1 MRLESSFDEHP
12 RVLKMLPERVCDFS
26 LFRSVHQYQQAAP
39 EIQTPRFHPSAS
51 SSIPSP
57 SFLVAFSFS
66 FFSSWI
72 LPVHVSQC
80 PRFSMLLFIW
90 RYLFVLL
97 QSREGVLREE
107 KMRPFACGHF
117 QCICVCYICF
127 FEKRLAARG
136 KDEALCVEGFRFR
149 V

>member
-57 SFLVAFSFS
+57 SVLVAFSFS

-80 PRFSMLLFIW
+80 PRFSMLLFI
-90 RYLFVLL
+90 LPV
-97 QSREGVLREE
+97 
-107 KMRPFACGHF
+107 PFCLTSK
-117 QCICVCYICF
+117 Q
-127 FEKRLAARG
+127 RRRSARG
-136 KDEALCVEGFRFR
+136 KDEALCMWAFSMHLCVLHLFFGEKACSER
-149 V
+149 